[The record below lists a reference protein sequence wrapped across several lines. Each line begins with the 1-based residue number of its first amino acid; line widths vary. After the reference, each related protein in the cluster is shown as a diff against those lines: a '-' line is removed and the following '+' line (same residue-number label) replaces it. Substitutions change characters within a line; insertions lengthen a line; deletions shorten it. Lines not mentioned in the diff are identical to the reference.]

1 MISPRFDIDV
11 QWFLSKH
18 WQKKPLLIRSA
29 LPNFEAPI
37 SPEELAGLA
46 MEAQVDSRIVSRQG
60 KQWQLTQGPFSDDSF
75 ERAGEWTLLVQRV
88 DEWFPEVAALRGC
101 VDFIPSWRMDDVM
114 VSYATDG
121 AGVGPHFDQY
131 DVFLLQ
137 GTGKRHWKV
146 GPRCDH
152 TTPVIESGGL
162 KLIEEFESSQT
173 FVLEPGDVLYVPP
186 GFAHWG
192 SAVGESMTFSLGF
205 RATRMTDLVAR
216 LSDNVIES
224 LREDLLLE
232 DLDSLYEASRAG
244 EITTQQIQNAHG
256 AVVSAIEALASE
268 DWFPELLSEAP
279 VEPIAQRLPLSDR
292 VVLSTHQRLL
302 WRDTGDAL
310 IAYLGGEAHRLEP
323 ADEHWLSTLCSGRS
337 LSTALL
343 DTRQRDIV
351 AKWWL
356 LGYVEEPELGAA
368 H

>member
-1 MISPRFDIDV
+1 
-11 QWFLSKH
+11 
-18 WQKKPLLIRSA
+18 
-29 LPNFEAPI
+29 
-37 SPEELAGLA
+37 
-46 MEAQVDSRIVSRQG
+46 MEAQVDSRIVSRRG

-75 ERAGEWTLLVQRV
+75 ERTGEWSLLVQRV

-162 KLIEEFESSQT
+162 KLIEEFESPQT
-173 FVLEPGDVLYVPP
+173 FILEPGDVLYVPP

-192 SAVGESMTFSLGF
+192 SAIGESMTFSLGF

-232 DLDSLYEASRAG
+232 DLDSLCGLSRAG
-244 EITTQQIQNAHG
+244 EITPQQIQNAQG
-256 AVVSAIEALASE
+256 AVAVSYTHLT
-268 DWFPELLSEAP
+268 
-279 VEPIAQRLPLSDR
+279 LPTSDL
-292 VVLSTHQRLL
+292 V
-302 WRDTGDAL
+302 
-310 IAYLGGEAHRLEP
+310 
-323 ADEHWLSTLCSGRS
+323 
-337 LSTALL
+337 
-343 DTRQRDIV
+343 
-351 AKWWL
+351 
-356 LGYVEEPELGAA
+356 
-368 H
+368 

>member
-1 MISPRFDIDV
+1 
-11 QWFLSKH
+11 
-18 WQKKPLLIRSA
+18 
-29 LPNFEAPI
+29 
-37 SPEELAGLA
+37 
-46 MEAQVDSRIVSRQG
+46 
-60 KQWQLTQGPFSDDSF
+60 
-75 ERAGEWTLLVQRV
+75 
-88 DEWFPEVAALRGC
+88 
-101 VDFIPSWRMDDVM
+101 MDDVM

-137 GTGKRHWKV
+137 GAGKRHWKV

-173 FVLEPGDVLYVPP
+173 YVLEPGDVLYVPP

-205 RATRMTDLVAR
+205 RATQMTDLVAR

-232 DLDSLYEASRAG
+232 DLDSLCEQSRPG
-244 EITTQQIQNAHG
+244 EITPQQIQNAQG
-256 AVVSAIEALASE
+256 AVVNAIDALASE

-279 VEPIAQRLPLSDR
+279 VEPIPQALPRRDR
-292 VVLSTHQRLL
+292 VILSTHQRLL
-302 WRDTGDAL
+302 WRDAGDAL
-310 IAYLGGEAHRLEP
+310 IAYLGGEAQRLEP
-323 ADEHWLSTLCSGRS
+323 VDEHWLATLCSGRS
-337 LSTALL
+337 LSTASL
-343 DTRQRDIV
+343 DTRQHDIL

-356 LGYVEEPELGAA
+356 LGFVEEPELAVA